1 MSILDKVIAAV
12 TPPESDETR
21 MKARAKA
28 REAALPGSWLALV
41 LDHHVMIEDAF
52 AAVEMASSAS
62 DRRAAEKHLGTL
74 LTAHSIAEEAVIY
87 PAMARNGETAKSE
100 LAYVE
105 QSAAK
110 VQMAGLGELDPMS
123 KDYLDKL
130 GHLKGAVQHHVY
142 EEEGTWFP
150 ELVKKVDAAAQ
161 QRLSAR
167 YQEEYKRY
175 AGSSVGSL
183 AGGTAATLLAS

>member
-12 TPPESDETR
+12 TPPESDATR
-21 MKARAKA
+21 MEARAKA
-28 REAALPGSWLALV
+28 RKVALPGSWLAMV

-52 AAVEMASSAS
+52 AGVEMASSAT
-62 DRRAAEKHLGTL
+62 DRRTAEKHLGTL

-110 VQMAGLGELDPMS
+110 VQMAGLEELDPMS

-150 ELVKKVDAAAQ
+150 ELVQKVDAANQ
-161 QRLSAR
+161 QRLGAR

-175 AGSSVGSL
+175 AGSPV
-183 AGGTAATLLAS
+183 AAATTVKVSTT